1 MCFVGYQLE
10 GLRAKMARTLKW
22 IALFN
27 LFQWLPIEGH
37 FSEDEFYR

>member
-10 GLRAKMARTLKW
+10 GLCAKMARDLKW

-27 LFQWLPIEGH
+27 LFQWLPIEGT
-37 FSEDEFYR
+37 FSEDEF